1 MVGDI
6 GRFEPSSTHE
16 ILFIFLYS
24 FKLVDKPFLW
34 RHPHPPVTAR

>member
-24 FKLVDKPFLW
+24 FKLVDSRFCGGN
-34 RHPHPPVTAR
+34 PHPPVTAR